1 MDLTLTEHAA
11 FVVQRRGIKIEW
23 IEAAILAPD
32 RTENQDGKQSFLK
45 CHGERGKMLRVVT
58 REDNHQHVITVYFD
72 RRASC

>member
-11 FVVQRRGIKIEW
+11 FAVQRRGIKVEW

-32 RTENQDGKQSFLK
+32 KTEVRDGKQSFLK

-58 REDNHQHVITVYFD
+58 REDNHHHVITVYFD
-72 RRASC
+72 RRAPC